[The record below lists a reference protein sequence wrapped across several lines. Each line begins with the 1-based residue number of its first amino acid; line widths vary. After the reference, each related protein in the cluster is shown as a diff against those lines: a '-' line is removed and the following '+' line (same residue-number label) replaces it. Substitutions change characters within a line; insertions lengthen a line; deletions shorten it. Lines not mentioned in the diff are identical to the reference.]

1 MKIPCNITIKNK
13 NFQGGWMNYP
23 DLAMN
28 AAQSLGAEYAD
39 IRIQKTTDQVIFL
52 RNLSLKNTS
61 NNVLDGYGIRVFKDG
76 AWGFAHSSRFSE
88 EELLATVKRA
98 YEIATLSASVN
109 KNKKLRLAPER
120 SYIASYTTPM
130 KTDPLCVPFQEKVE
144 LMLEVNRILLAH
156 EGIRQAIFYL
166 ISHRDEKVFAS
177 TLGTRL
183 ELNTGWI
190 DPMIIAT
197 AIHEGDSQSRT
208 FDEGGRATG
217 WEWIESLN
225 LTEKAKQIAEEA
237 LIKVKADTLG
247 PEERRS
253 LVLDPNHLGLTMHES
268 VGHPTELDRVLG
280 WEADYAGISFAT
292 PEKLKNYQYGSPIV
306 NFVGDNTLCEGLATA
321 GFDDDGVPGQK
332 WHIIKDGILNE
343 YGSTRD
349 TALEIGLEHS
359 RGCNRATYYYDQ
371 PINRIPNL
379 YLLPGAKE
387 LTPAELI
394 ADTEDGVYIQGRG
407 SFSIDQHRVN
417 FQFGGDFFWEIK
429 NGKLERPLKKVLY
442 KSCNPEFWNSC
453 DAICDQRWWRP
464 FGVIN
469 CGKGQP
475 SQSARMT
482 HGAAPARFR
491 NIRVGGS
498 Q

>member
-1 MKIPCNITIKNK
+1 MK
-13 NFQGGWMNYP
+13 YL

-28 AAQSLGAEYAD
+28 AAEQLGAEYAD
-39 IRIQKTTDQVIFL
+39 IRVQKTTDEVIYL
-52 RNLSLKNTS
+52 QNLSLKNTS
-61 NNVLDGYGIRVFKDG
+61 NSVLYGYGVRFFKDG
-76 AWGFAHSSRFSE
+76 AWGFAHSNVFSDE
-88 EELLATVKRA
+88 AVLKTVRRA
-98 YEIATLSASVN
+98 AEIATLSASVN

-120 SYIASYTTPM
+120 SYIATYETPVKIDPRDVPM
-130 KTDPLCVPFQEKVE
+130 KEKVE
-144 LMLEVNRILLAH
+144 LMLEVNRSMLAF
-156 EGIRQAIFYL
+156 EGVKRAMFYL
-166 ISHRDEKVFAS
+166 IMHRDEKFFGS

-183 ELNTGWI
+183 ETNTQWI
-190 DPMIIAT
+190 TPMITAT
-197 AIHEGDSQSRT
+197 AVHEGDSQSRS
-208 FDEGGRATG
+208 FNEGGKAIG

-237 LIKVKADTLG
+237 LIKVKAEPLG
-247 PEERRS
+247 PEARRT
-253 LVLDPNHLGLTMHES
+253 LILDPIHLGLTMHES

-280 WEADYAGISFAT
+280 WESDYAGISFAT
-292 PEKLKNYQYGSPIV
+292 PEKLKNYRYGSEII
-306 NFVGDNTLCEGLATA
+306 NFVGDNTLSEGLATL

-349 TALEIGLEHS
+349 TAMEIGLEYS
-359 RGCNRATYYYDQ
+359 RGCNRATYYSDQ

-379 YLLPGAKE
+379 YLLPGTKE
-387 LTPAELI
+387 LSPSELI
-394 ADTEDGVYIQGRG
+394 ADTEDGVYIQGQG

-429 NGKLERPLKKVLY
+429 NGKLFRPVKKVIY

-453 DAICDQRWWRP
+453 DAICDERHWRP

-482 HGAAPARFR
+482 HGAATARFR

>member
-1 MKIPCNITIKNK
+1 MKYLDIALNV
-13 NFQGGWMNYP
+13 
-23 DLAMN
+23 AE
-28 AAQSLGAEYAD
+28 SLGADYAD
-39 IRIQKTTDQVIFL
+39 IRIQKTTTQSIYLQNQSIKQAANQIF
-52 RNLSLKNTS
+52 
-61 NNVLDGYGIRVFKDG
+61 DGYGIRVFKDG
-76 AWGFAHSSRFSE
+76 AWGFAHSNMYSADAVTE
-88 EELLATVKRA
+88 TVKRA
-98 YEIATLSASVN
+98 FEIAKLSATVN
-109 KNKKLRLAPER
+109 KGKGLRLAPER
-120 SYIASYTTPM
+120 SYIAKYKTPLQI
-130 KTDPLCVPFQEKVE
+130 DPFEISIKEKVE
-144 LMLEVNRILLAH
+144 LMLEVNRIMQNY
-156 EGIRQAIFYL
+156 EGIRQATFYL
-166 ISHRDEKVFAS
+166 VANKDEKLFAS

-183 ELNTGWI
+183 DLSTQYI
-190 DPMIIAT
+190 DPMITAT
-197 AIHEGDSQSRT
+197 AVHEGDSQSRT

-217 WEWIESLN
+217 WEWILSLD
-225 LTEKAKQIAEEA
+225 LAERAKQIAEEA
-237 LIKVKADTLG
+237 LIKVKAETLG
-247 PEERRS
+247 EEQRRT
-253 LVLDPNHLGLTMHES
+253 LILDPNHLGLTMHES

-280 WEADYAGISFAT
+280 WEADFAGISFAT

-306 NFVGDNTLCEGLATA
+306 NFMGDNTLEQGLATA

-349 TALEIGLEHS
+349 TAMEIGLEHS
-359 RGCNRATYYYDQ
+359 RGCNRATYYFDQ

-379 YLLPGAKE
+379 YLMPGKE
-387 LTPAELI
+387 SLTPGQLI

-429 NGKLERPLKKVLY
+429 NGKLIRPLKKVLY

-453 DAICDQRWWRP
+453 DAICDERYWRP

-475 SQSARMT
+475 SQTARMT
-482 HGAAPARFR
+482 HGSAPARFR

>member
-1 MKIPCNITIKNK
+1 
-13 NFQGGWMNYP
+13 
-23 DLAMN
+23 MN
-28 AAQSLGAEYAD
+28 AAESLGAEYAD
-39 IRIQKTTDQVIFL
+39 IRIQKTTDQVIYL
-52 RNLSLKNTS
+52 QNLSLKNTS
-61 NNVLDGYGIRVFKDG
+61 TNVLYGYGIRVFRDG
-76 AWGFAHSSRFSE
+76 AWGFAHSNVFSDE
-88 EELLATVKRA
+88 EVLKTVKRA
-98 YEIATLSASVN
+98 SQIAELSATVN
-109 KNKKLRLAPER
+109 KTNKLRLAPER
-120 SYIASYTTPM
+120 SYIASYTTPV
-130 KTDPLCVPFQEKVE
+130 KIDPISLPLKEKVE
-144 LMLEVNRILLAH
+144 LMLEVNRVLLAH
-156 EGIRQAIFYL
+156 EGIRRAMFYL
-166 ISHRDEKVFAS
+166 VMHKDEKLFAS

-183 ELNTGWI
+183 ELNTQWI
-190 DPMIIAT
+190 DPMIMAM
-197 AIHEGDSQSRT
+197 AVHENDSQGRT
-208 FDEGGRATG
+208 FDEGGRAVG

-247 PEERRS
+247 PEQRRS
-253 LVLDPNHLGLTMHES
+253 LILDPNHLGLTMHES

-292 PEKLKNYQYGSPIV
+292 PEKLKNYRYGSEII
-306 NFVGDNTLCEGLATA
+306 NFVGDNTLPEGLATL

-332 WHIIKDGILNE
+332 WHIIKDGILQE

-349 TALEIGLEHS
+349 TALEIGLGYS
-359 RGCNRATYYYDQ
+359 RGCNRATYYSDQ

-379 YLLPGAKE
+379 YLLPGTKE
-387 LTPAELI
+387 LTPGEMI

-429 NGKLERPLKKVLY
+429 NGKLTRPLKKVLY

-453 DAICDQRWWRP
+453 DAICDQRWWKP

>member
-1 MKIPCNITIKNK
+1 MI
-13 NFQGGWMNYP
+13 FL

-28 AAQSLGAEYAD
+28 AALDLGAEYAD
-39 IRIQKTTDQVIFL
+39 IRIQRTTDQSVFL
-52 RNLSLKNTS
+52 RNQSLKNADIRI
-61 NNVLDGYGIRVFKDG
+61 LDGYGIRVFKDG
-76 AWGFAHSSRFSE
+76 AWGFAHCNIFDKDAVLR
-88 EELLATVKRA
+88 TVKQA
-98 YEIATLSASVN
+98 YEIALLSAKVN
-109 KNKKLRLAPER
+109 AKKKLQLAPER
-120 SYIASYTTPM
+120 SYIASYRTPICI
-130 KTDPLCVPFQEKVE
+130 DPFDVPLSQKVE
-144 LMLEVNRILLAH
+144 MMLDVNNIMLAF
-156 EGIRQAIFYL
+156 EGIKQASFHI
-166 ISHRDEKVFAS
+166 IQHKDEKLFAS

-183 ELNTGWI
+183 DITYSFI
-190 DPMIIAT
+190 DPVITAT
-197 AIHEGDSQSRT
+197 AVYGGDSQSRT
-208 FDEGGRATG
+208 FDEGGRAVG
-217 WEWIESLN
+217 WEWIEGMD

-253 LVLDPNHLGLTMHES
+253 LILDPNHLGLTMHES

-280 WEADYAGISFAT
+280 WEADFAGISFAT

-306 NFVGDNTLCEGLATA
+306 NFVGDNTLAEGLATM

-332 WHIIKDGILNE
+332 WYIIKDGILNE
-343 YGSTRD
+343 YGTTRD
-349 TALEIGLEHS
+349 TAMEIGLNYS

-379 YLLPGAKE
+379 YLLPGKE
-387 LTPAELI
+387 KLSPGELI

-429 NGKLERPLKKVLY
+429 NGKLFRPLKKVLY
-442 KSCNPEFWNSC
+442 KSNNPEFWNSC
-453 DAICDQRWWRP
+453 DAICDERYWRP
-464 FGVIN
+464 FGVVN

-475 SQSARMT
+475 SQTARMT

>member
-1 MKIPCNITIKNK
+1 MK
-13 NFQGGWMNYP
+13 YL
-23 DLAMN
+23 DLAMD
-28 AAQSLGAEYAD
+28 AAAKLGAEYAD
-39 IRIQKTTDQVIFL
+39 IRVQKTTDEVIYL
-52 RNLSLKNTS
+52 QNLSLKNTS
-61 NNVLDGYGIRVFKDG
+61 NSVLYGYGIRFFKDG
-76 AWGFAHSSRFSE
+76 AWGFAHSNIFTDE
-88 EELLATVKRA
+88 AVLKTVRRA
-98 YEIATLSASVN
+98 ADIAVLSASVN
-109 KNKKLRLAPER
+109 KNKKLQLAPER
-120 SYIASYTTPM
+120 SYIATYETPVKIDPRDVPM
-130 KTDPLCVPFQEKVE
+130 KEKVE
-144 LMLEVNRILLAH
+144 LMLEVNRSMLAF
-156 EGIRQAIFYL
+156 EGVKRAMFYL
-166 ISHRDEKVFAS
+166 IMHRDEKFFGS

-183 ELNTGWI
+183 ETNTQWI
-190 DPMIIAT
+190 TPMITAT
-197 AIHEGDSQSRT
+197 AVHEGDSQSRS
-208 FDEGGRATG
+208 FNEGGKAIG

-237 LIKVKADTLG
+237 LIKVKAEPLG
-247 PEERRS
+247 PEARRT
-253 LVLDPNHLGLTMHES
+253 LILDPIHLGLTMHES

-292 PEKLKNYQYGSPIV
+292 PEKLKNYRYGSEII
-306 NFVGDNTLCEGLATA
+306 NFVGDNTLSEGLATL

-349 TALEIGLEHS
+349 TAMEIGLEYS
-359 RGCNRATYYYDQ
+359 RGCNRATYYSDQ

-379 YLLPGAKE
+379 YLLPGTKE
-387 LTPAELI
+387 LSPSELI
-394 ADTEDGVYIQGRG
+394 ADTEDGVYIQGQG

-429 NGKLERPLKKVLY
+429 NGKLFRPVKKVIY

-453 DAICDQRWWRP
+453 DAICDERHWRP

-482 HGAAPARFR
+482 HGAATARFR

>member
-1 MKIPCNITIKNK
+1 MK
-13 NFQGGWMNYP
+13 YL

-28 AAQSLGAEYAD
+28 AAEQLGAEYAD
-39 IRIQKTTDQVIFL
+39 IRVQKTTDEVIYL
-52 RNLSLKNTS
+52 QNLSLKNTS
-61 NNVLDGYGIRVFKDG
+61 NSVLYGYGVRFFKDG
-76 AWGFAHSSRFSE
+76 AWGFAHSNVFSDE
-88 EELLATVKRA
+88 AVLKTVRRA
-98 YEIATLSASVN
+98 AEIATLSASVN

-120 SYIASYTTPM
+120 SYIATYETPVKIDPRDVPM
-130 KTDPLCVPFQEKVE
+130 KEKVE
-144 LMLEVNRILLAH
+144 LMLEVNRSMLAF
-156 EGIRQAIFYL
+156 EGVKRAMFYL
-166 ISHRDEKVFAS
+166 IMHRDEKFFGS

-183 ELNTGWI
+183 ETNTQWI
-190 DPMIIAT
+190 TPMITAT
-197 AIHEGDSQSRT
+197 AVHEGDSQSRS
-208 FDEGGRATG
+208 FNEGGKAIG

-237 LIKVKADTLG
+237 LIKVKAEPLG
-247 PEERRS
+247 PEARRT
-253 LVLDPNHLGLTMHES
+253 LILDPIHLGLTMHES

-292 PEKLKNYQYGSPIV
+292 PEKLKNYRYGSEII
-306 NFVGDNTLCEGLATA
+306 NFVGDNTLSEGLATL

-349 TALEIGLEHS
+349 TAMEIGLEYS
-359 RGCNRATYYYDQ
+359 RGCNRATYYSDQ

-379 YLLPGAKE
+379 YLLPGTKE
-387 LTPAELI
+387 LSPSELI
-394 ADTEDGVYIQGRG
+394 ADTEDGVYIQGQG

-429 NGKLERPLKKVLY
+429 NGKLFRPVKKVIY

-453 DAICDQRWWRP
+453 DAICDERHWRP

-482 HGAAPARFR
+482 HGAATARFR

>member
-1 MKIPCNITIKNK
+1 MKYLDI
-13 NFQGGWMNYP
+13 
-23 DLAMN
+23 AMN
-28 AAQSLGAEYAD
+28 TASMLGADYAD
-39 IRIQKTTDQVIFL
+39 IRIQKTETQTIYL
-52 RNLSLKNTS
+52 QNLSLKNTS
-61 NNVLDGYGIRVFKDG
+61 NNVLHGYGIRVFKDG
-76 AWGFAHSSRFSE
+76 VWGFAHSNEFNEKSVI
-88 EELLATVKRA
+88 ATVKRA
-98 YEIATLSASVN
+98 FEIAKLSSRAKRGNGLS
-109 KNKKLRLAPER
+109 LAPER
-120 SYIASYTTPM
+120 SYIATYKTPV
-130 KTDPLCVPFQEKVE
+130 KIDPFDIPLREKVD
-144 LMLEVNRILLAH
+144 LMMEVNRTMKNYD
-156 EGIRQAIFYL
+156 GIKQAVFYL
-166 ISHRDEKVFAS
+166 LMNKDEKLFAS

-183 ELNTGWI
+183 DITTQFIN
-190 DPMIIAT
+190 PMVTAT
-197 AIHEGDSQSRT
+197 AVNDSDSQSRT
-208 FDEGGRATG
+208 FDEGGRAVG
-217 WEWIESLN
+217 WEWIEELDLLGRS
-225 LTEKAKQIAEEA
+225 KQIAEEA
-237 LIKVKADTLG
+237 LMKVNAGSLG
-247 PEERRS
+247 PEARRT
-253 LVLDPNHLGLTMHES
+253 LILDPNHLGLTMHES

-292 PEKLKNYQYGSPIV
+292 PEKLGNYRYGSEIV
-306 NFVGDNTLCEGLATA
+306 NFMGDNTLAGGLATA

-349 TALEIGLEHS
+349 TAMEIGLNYS

-379 YLLPGAKE
+379 YLMPGKE
-387 LTPAELI
+387 ELSPAQLI

-429 NGKLERPLKKVLY
+429 NGKLVRPLKKVLY
-442 KSCNPEFWNSC
+442 KSNNPEFWNSC
-453 DAICDQRWWRP
+453 DAICDKRFWQP
-464 FGVIN
+464 FGVVN

-475 SQSARMT
+475 SQTARMT

>member
-1 MKIPCNITIKNK
+1 MK
-13 NFQGGWMNYP
+13 YL

-28 AAQSLGAEYAD
+28 AAEHLGAEYAD
-39 IRIQKTTDQVIFL
+39 IRVQKTTDEVIYL
-52 RNLSLKNTS
+52 QNLSLKNTS
-61 NNVLDGYGIRVFKDG
+61 NSVLYGYGVRFFKDG
-76 AWGFAHSSRFSE
+76 AWGFAHSNVFSDE
-88 EELLATVKRA
+88 AVLKTVRRA
-98 YEIATLSASVN
+98 AEIATLSASVN

-120 SYIASYTTPM
+120 SYIATYETPVKIDPRDVPM
-130 KTDPLCVPFQEKVE
+130 KEKVE
-144 LMLEVNRILLAH
+144 LMLEVNRSMLAF
-156 EGIRQAIFYL
+156 EGVKRAMFYL
-166 ISHRDEKVFAS
+166 IMHRDEKFFGS

-183 ELNTGWI
+183 ETNTQWI
-190 DPMIIAT
+190 TPMITAT
-197 AIHEGDSQSRT
+197 AVHEGDSQSRS
-208 FDEGGRATG
+208 FNEGGKAIG

-237 LIKVKADTLG
+237 LIKVKAEPLG
-247 PEERRS
+247 PEARRT
-253 LVLDPNHLGLTMHES
+253 LILDPIHLGLTMHES

-292 PEKLKNYQYGSPIV
+292 PEKLKNYRYGSEII
-306 NFVGDNTLCEGLATA
+306 NFVGDNTLSEGLATL

-349 TALEIGLEHS
+349 TAMEIGLEYS
-359 RGCNRATYYYDQ
+359 RGCNRATYYSDQ

-379 YLLPGAKE
+379 YLLPGTKE
-387 LTPAELI
+387 LSPSELI
-394 ADTEDGVYIQGRG
+394 ADTEDGVYIQGQG

-429 NGKLERPLKKVLY
+429 NGKLFRPVKKVIY

-453 DAICDQRWWRP
+453 DAICDERHWRP

-482 HGAAPARFR
+482 HGAATARFR

>member
-1 MKIPCNITIKNK
+1 
-13 NFQGGWMNYP
+13 
-23 DLAMN
+23 MN
-28 AAQSLGAEYAD
+28 AAERLGAEYAD
-39 IRIQKTTDQVIFL
+39 IRVQKTTDEVIYL
-52 RNLSLKNTS
+52 QNLSLKNTS
-61 NNVLDGYGIRVFKDG
+61 NSVLYGYGVRFFKDG
-76 AWGFAHSSRFSE
+76 AWGFAHSNVFSDE
-88 EELLATVKRA
+88 AVLKTVRRA
-98 YEIATLSASVN
+98 AEIATLSASVN

-120 SYIASYTTPM
+120 SYIATYETPVKIDPRDVPM
-130 KTDPLCVPFQEKVE
+130 KEKVE
-144 LMLEVNRILLAH
+144 LMLEVNRSMLAF
-156 EGIRQAIFYL
+156 EGVKRAMFYL
-166 ISHRDEKVFAS
+166 IMHRDEKFFGS

-183 ELNTGWI
+183 ETNTQWI
-190 DPMIIAT
+190 TPMITAT
-197 AIHEGDSQSRT
+197 AVHEGDSQSRS
-208 FDEGGRATG
+208 FNEGGKAIG

-237 LIKVKADTLG
+237 LIKVKAEPLG
-247 PEERRS
+247 PEARRT
-253 LVLDPNHLGLTMHES
+253 LILDPIHLGLTMHES

-292 PEKLKNYQYGSPIV
+292 PEKLKNYRYGSEII
-306 NFVGDNTLCEGLATA
+306 NFVGDNTLSEGLATL

-349 TALEIGLEHS
+349 TAMEIGLEYS
-359 RGCNRATYYYDQ
+359 RGCNRATYYSDQ

-379 YLLPGAKE
+379 YLLPGTKE
-387 LTPAELI
+387 LSPSELI
-394 ADTEDGVYIQGRG
+394 ADTEDGVYIQGQG

-429 NGKLERPLKKVLY
+429 NGKLFRPVKKVIY

-453 DAICDQRWWRP
+453 DAICDERHWRP

-482 HGAAPARFR
+482 HGAATARFR

>member
-1 MKIPCNITIKNK
+1 MR
-13 NFQGGWMNYP
+13 YL
-23 DLAMN
+23 DLAIG
-28 AAQSLGAEYAD
+28 AALDLGAEYAD
-39 IRIQKTTDQVIFL
+39 IRVQRTTDEVVMLQK
-52 RNLSLKNTS
+52 LSLKHTS
-61 NNVLDGYGIRVFKDG
+61 LDQMYGYGIRVFVNG
-76 AWGFAHSSRFSE
+76 AWGFAHNNVFSE
-88 EELLATVKRA
+88 DAVLATVRKA
-98 YEIATLSASVN
+98 HEIAILSASVN
-109 KNKKLRLAPER
+109 RERKLRLAPER
-120 SYIASYTTPM
+120 SYIATYRTPV
-130 KTDPLCVPFQEKVE
+130 KIDPFEVPLSQKVE
-144 LMLEVNRILLAH
+144 LMMEVNRTLMSY
-156 EGIRQAIFYL
+156 EGILQAMFYL
-166 ISHRDEKVFAS
+166 ISHKDEKLFAS

-183 ELNTGWI
+183 ELNTQWI
-190 DPMIIAT
+190 DPMVSAS
-197 AIHEGDSQSRT
+197 AIYDGDSQSRT

-217 WEWIESLN
+217 WEWILELN
-225 LTEKAKQIAEEA
+225 LQEKARQIAEEA
-237 LIKVKADTLG
+237 LIKVKADVLG
-247 PEERRS
+247 PEQRRS

-268 VGHPTELDRVLG
+268 VGHATELDRVLG

-292 PEKLKNYQYGSPIV
+292 PEKLKNYRYGSEIV
-306 NFVGDNTLCEGLATA
+306 NFMGDNTLEQGLATH

-332 WHIIKDGILNE
+332 WYIIKDGILNE

-349 TALEIGLEHS
+349 TALEIGLEAS
-359 RGCNRATYYYDQ
+359 RGCNRATSYYDQ

-379 YLLPGAKE
+379 YMLPGKTP
-387 LTPAELI
+387 LTPSELI

-429 NGKLERPLKKVLY
+429 NGKLHRPLKKVLY
-442 KSCNPEFWNSC
+442 KSNNPEFWNSC
-453 DAICDQRWWRP
+453 DAICDQRFWRP

-475 SQSARMT
+475 SQTARMT

>member
-1 MKIPCNITIKNK
+1 MH
-13 NFQGGWMNYP
+13 YL

-39 IRIQKTTDQVIFL
+39 IRVQKTTDQVIYL
-52 RNLSLKNTS
+52 QNLSLKHTDTS
-61 NNVLDGYGIRVFKDG
+61 VLHGYGIRIFKDG
-76 AWGFAHSSRFSE
+76 AWGFAHSNVFSDDAV
-88 EELLATVKRA
+88 LATVKRA
-98 YEIATLSASVN
+98 AGIAALSATVN
-109 KNKKLRLAPER
+109 RDRKLRLAPER
-120 SYIASYTTPM
+120 SYIASYRTPVRI
-130 KTDPLCVPFQEKVE
+130 DPFELPLKEKVE
-144 LMLEVNRILLAH
+144 LMLEVNRVMLAY
-156 EGIRQAIFYL
+156 EGIRRAVFYL
-166 ISHRDEKVFAS
+166 VLHKDEKLFGS

-183 ELNTGWI
+183 DLTTQWI
-190 DPMIIAT
+190 DSMITAT
-197 AIHEGDSQSRT
+197 ALHEGDSQSRT
-208 FDEGGRATG
+208 FDEGGRAVG
-217 WEWIESLN
+217 WEWMESLD

-237 LIKVKADTLG
+237 LIKVKAESLG
-247 PEERRS
+247 PEQRRT
-253 LVLDPNHLGLTMHES
+253 LILDPNHLGLTMHES

-292 PEKLKNYQYGSPIV
+292 PEKLGNYRYGSEIV
-306 NFVGDNTLCEGLATA
+306 NFVGDNTLCEGLATL

-332 WHIIKDGILNE
+332 WHIIKDGILAE

-349 TALEIGLEHS
+349 TAMEIGLNYS

-379 YLLPGAKE
+379 YLLPGTKE

-407 SFSIDQHRVN
+407 SFSIDQHRLN

-429 NGKLERPLKKVLY
+429 NGKLARPLKKVLY

-453 DAICDQRWWRP
+453 DAICDERWWRP
-464 FGVIN
+464 FGVVN

-482 HGAAPARFR
+482 HGSAPARFR

>member
-1 MKIPCNITIKNK
+1 MK
-13 NFQGGWMNYP
+13 YL

-28 AAQSLGAEYAD
+28 AAERLGAEYAD
-39 IRIQKTTDQVIFL
+39 IRVQKTTDEVIYL
-52 RNLSLKNTS
+52 QNLSLKNTS
-61 NNVLDGYGIRVFKDG
+61 NEVLYGYGIRFFRDG
-76 AWGFAHSSRFSE
+76 AWGFAHSNVFSDEAVLKTVSR
-88 EELLATVKRA
+88 AA
-98 YEIATLSASVN
+98 EIAALSASVN
-109 KNKKLRLAPER
+109 KDKKLRLAPER
-120 SYIASYTTPM
+120 SYIAKYETPVKIDPRDVPM
-130 KTDPLCVPFQEKVE
+130 KEKVE
-144 LMLEVNRILLAH
+144 LMLEVNRTMLAF
-156 EGIRQAIFYL
+156 EGVKRAMFYL
-166 ISHRDEKVFAS
+166 VMHRDEKFFGS

-183 ELNTGWI
+183 ELNPQWI
-190 DPMIIAT
+190 TPMITAT
-197 AIHEGDSQSRT
+197 AVYEGDSQSRS
-208 FDEGGRATG
+208 FNEGGKATG

-237 LIKVKADTLG
+237 LIKVKAEPLG
-247 PEERRS
+247 PEARRT
-253 LVLDPNHLGLTMHES
+253 LILDPVHLGLTMHES
-268 VGHPTELDRVLG
+268 VGHATELDRVLG

-292 PEKLKNYQYGSPIV
+292 PEKLKNYRYGSEIV
-306 NFVGDNTLCEGLATA
+306 NFVGDNTLNEGLATL

-349 TALEIGLEHS
+349 TAMEIGLEYS
-359 RGCNRATYYYDQ
+359 RGCNRATYYSDQ

-379 YLLPGAKE
+379 YLLPGTRE
-387 LTPAELI
+387 LSPAELI
-394 ADTEDGVYIQGRG
+394 ADTEDGIYIQGQG

-429 NGKLERPLKKVLY
+429 NGKLFRPVKKVIY

-453 DAICDQRWWRP
+453 DAICDERYWRP

-482 HGAAPARFR
+482 HGAATARFR

>member
-1 MKIPCNITIKNK
+1 MK
-13 NFQGGWMNYP
+13 YL
-23 DLAMN
+23 DLALN
-28 AAQSLGAEYAD
+28 AAEKLGAEYAD
-39 IRIQKTTDQVIFL
+39 IRIHKTTAQRIYL

-61 NNVLDGYGIRVFKDG
+61 NEVVDGYGIRIFKNG
-76 AWGFAHSSRFSE
+76 AWGFAHSNVYSDAAV
-88 EELLATVKRA
+88 LATAKKA
-98 YEIATLSASVN
+98 MQIAELSASAN
-109 KNKKLRLAPER
+109 KGKGLRLAPER
-120 SYIASYTTPM
+120 SYIAEYETPLCI
-130 KTDPLCVPFQEKVE
+130 DPLSVSLKEKVD
-144 LMLEVNRILLAH
+144 LMMEVNRMMLNY
-156 EGIRQAIFYL
+156 EGIRQAVFYL
-166 ISHRDEKVFAS
+166 LMQKDEKLFAS

-183 ELNTGWI
+183 NIKTTFL
-190 DPMIIAT
+190 DPMVTAT
-197 AIHEGDSQSRT
+197 AVHSGDSQSRT

-217 WEWIESLN
+217 WEWVLDLDLI
-225 LTEKAKQIAEEA
+225 EKAKQIAEEA
-237 LIKVKADTLG
+237 LIKVKADPLG
-247 PEERRS
+247 PEQRRS
-253 LVLDPNHLGLTMHES
+253 LILDPNHLGLTMHES

-280 WEADYAGISFAT
+280 WEADFAGISFAT
-292 PEKLKNYQYGSPIV
+292 PEKLKNYRYGSDII
-306 NFVGDNTLCEGLATA
+306 NFMGDNTLDEGLATA

-349 TALEIGLEHS
+349 TAMEIGLNYS
-359 RGCNRATYYYDQ
+359 RGCNRATYYYNQ

-379 YLLPGAKE
+379 YLMPGTKA

-429 NGKLERPLKKVLY
+429 NGKLIRPLKKVLY

-453 DAICDQRWWRP
+453 DAICDERFWRP
-464 FGVIN
+464 FGVVN

-475 SQSARMT
+475 GQTARMT
-482 HGAAPARFR
+482 HGSAPARFR